1 MFQQPT
7 EYLSTEICPMFESKL
22 KPRTRVWI
30 HHNVY
35 VVNGAVGEDGAQG
48 TCPYLLLSDDHTVI
62 LNFFALTVEDSDE
75 PVTRLLET
83 ASLQLRSWDV
93 VGRVL

>member
-1 MFQQPT
+1 MFQQRT

-30 HHNVY
+30 HHNDY

-48 TCPYLLLSDDHTVI
+48 TCSCHLLLSDDHTVI
-62 LNFFALTVEDSDE
+62 LNFSANRG
-75 PVTRLLET
+75 RL
-83 ASLQLRSWDV
+83 R
-93 VGRVL
+93 